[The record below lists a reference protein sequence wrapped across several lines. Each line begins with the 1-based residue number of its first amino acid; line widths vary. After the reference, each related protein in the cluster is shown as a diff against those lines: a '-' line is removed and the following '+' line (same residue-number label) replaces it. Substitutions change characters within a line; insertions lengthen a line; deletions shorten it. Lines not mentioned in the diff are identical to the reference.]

1 MFWHASCGQWVRN
14 DIRMYKMNKH
24 ITSAL
29 VVLWAFLG
37 SRSAYAE
44 DCSVSMDSCMR
55 YAIVHASDIQR
66 QRIAVRQREQD
77 YRRSVTNFLPSLGA
91 SLSAQYQWGRNVDPE
106 TNTYNNVTTFNNY
119 WQLYAS
125 LSLFDGFA
133 TVNAF
138 RQARLAK
145 QSSQTILQR
154 VSDDIATDVM
164 NKYIEAAYAQACISI
179 AQERLDESRRLLH
192 LTQTLY
198 ELGEK
203 GRPDVVQM
211 ESQVAGDEY
220 TLTHQQNMAAQA
232 LLNLKSAM
240 NFPQQ
245 DSLCITL
252 HTDADDSSLSVPAD
266 AEQIF
271 STFQYISPQL
281 REAELNAEYARL
293 GVRIRRG
300 YLMPSISLSAGI
312 YTSYY
317 SNLSY
322 SGSATPFGSQFRN
335 NRGEYFG
342 VTLSLPF
349 LSPANWHSLKQAT
362 MQWQSSLVELEDQRR
377 KVHDDVAKAVMDMQ
391 GCERELLQMYRK
403 VTSDSLA
410 YHATSR
416 KYEEGMVS
424 TFDLQTSSCS
434 LLESRI
440 KTLQIQMLLVM
451 KRRLVDYYQGRP
463 LVRD

>member
-1 MFWHASCGQWVRN
+1 MTS
-14 DIRMYKMNKH
+14 RMYKMSKH
-24 ITSAL
+24 TTSTLAL
-29 VVLWAFLG
+29 LWILLG
-37 SRSAYAE
+37 SVPARAE
-44 DCSVSMDSCMR
+44 VRAVSMDSCMR

-66 QRIAVRQREQD
+66 QRIATRQSEQE
-77 YRRSVTNFLPSLGA
+77 YRRAVTGFLPSLGA
-91 SLSAQYQWGRNVDPE
+91 SMSAQYQWGRSVDPE

-125 LSLFDGFA
+125 LTLFDGFA

-138 RQARLAK
+138 RQARLVR
-145 QSSQTILQR
+145 QSSQTTMQR
-154 VSDDIATDVM
+154 VSDDIAADVM
-164 NKYIEAAYAQACISI
+164 QKYIEAAYAQACIGI
-179 AQERLDESRRLLH
+179 ARDCLDESRRQLH
-192 LTQTLY
+192 LIETLY

-220 TLTHQQNMAAQA
+220 ALIHQQNVAAQA
-232 LLNLKSAM
+232 LLDLKSAM

-245 DSLCITL
+245 DSLRIAL
-252 HTDADDSSLSVPAD
+252 QAD
-266 AEQIF
+266 AEDFSLSAPTGAEQVFAIF
-271 STFQYISPQL
+271 QQISPQL
-281 REAELNAEYARL
+281 REAEQNAEYARL

-317 SNLSY
+317 RNLSY
-322 SGSATPFGSQFRN
+322 PGSATPFGSQFRN

-342 VTLSLPF
+342 VSLSLPF
-349 LSPANWHSLKQAT
+349 LSPSNWHALRQAT
-362 MQWQSSLVELEDQRR
+362 MQWHVSLVNLEERR
-377 KVHDDVAKAVMDMQ
+377 RRVHDDVAKAVMDMQ
-391 GCERELLQMYRK
+391 GCERELTQMCRK
-403 VTSDSLA
+403 TRSDSLS

-424 TFDLQTSSCS
+424 TFDLQTSART

-440 KTLQIQMLLVM
+440 KTVQMQMLLVM